1 MEASE
6 VFANV
11 RPFTGLPEVQQQ
23 EAPAVLAEATAQR
36 EIAEVQAAMIIAK
49 RFPRNQAKATDRIMV
64 ACQRPTLAEGALYT
78 YARGGTDITGP
89 SIRLAEAI
97 AQQWGNLQFGIRE
110 LEQRLGESTVEAYAW
125 DLETNTRQT
134 KTFQVKH
141 IRRTRAKGNY
151 ALEDPRDI
159 YEMVANQGARRLR
172 ACILGVIPGDV
183 VEAAVN
189 QCEDTLKAKADISP
203 DAVKKMVEVFSPY
216 GVSKEMIETRIQR
229 KIDSI
234 TPAQIIS
241 LRKVYNSL
249 KDGMSTASDWFE
261 AIPEPDITCDKKKS
275 CPKPKTTAPDHAG
288 GAQSP
293 TPEQSNTGSEVKPTS
308 DPSIGPRG
316 IRTVQIDVIME
327 HINRTGY
334 ELPILL
340 QDFEVTELTELTDEA
355 GSKAIEFLAK
365 QPSV

>member
-1 MEASE
+1 MEASD

-11 RPFTGLPEVQQQ
+11 RPFTGLPEVVQ
-23 EAPAVLAEATAQR
+23 EVPAVLAEATAQR
-36 EIAEVQAAMIIAK
+36 EIAEVQAAMMIAK

-78 YARGGTDITGP
+78 YAKGGTDITGP

-110 LEQRLGESTVEAYAW
+110 LEQRIGESTVEAYAW

-183 VEAAVN
+183 VEAAQN
-189 QCEDTLKAKADISP
+189 QCEATLKAKADISP
-203 DAVKKMVEVFSPY
+203 EAVKKMVEVFNPY
-216 GVSKEMIETRIQR
+216 GVTQEMIEARIQR

-241 LRKVYNSL
+241 LRKVFNSL
-249 KDGMSTASDWFE
+249 KDGMSKPGDWFDTT
-261 AIPEPDITCDKKKS
+261 ITPEPPKNDKKATT
-275 CPKPKTTAPDHAG
+275 KPKTPPAAEKATDGQGKPEG
-288 GAQSP
+288 G
-293 TPEQSNTGSEVKPTS
+293 TGGGTS
-308 DPSIGPRG
+308 GPRG
-316 IRTVQIDVIME
+316 IQEPTLRLIQSHIERTK
-327 HINRTGY
+327 Y
-334 ELPILL
+334 ELEILL
-340 QDFEVTELTELTDEA
+340 QDYEVSALIELSQEA
-355 GSKAIEFLAK
+355 GQNALKFLATL
-365 QPSV
+365 PDVD

>member
-11 RPFTGLPEVQQQ
+11 RPFTGLPEVIQ

-151 ALEDPRDI
+151 TLEDPRDI

-172 ACILGVIPGDV
+172 ACILGVIPGDI

-189 QCEDTLKAKADISP
+189 QCESTLKAKADISP
-203 DAVKKMVEVFSPY
+203 EAVKKMVDVFTPY
-216 GVSKEMIETRIQR
+216 AVTKEMIEARIQR

-249 KDGMSTASDWFE
+249 KDGMSNPGDWFDTTI
-261 AIPEPDITCDKKKS
+261 APEPEKAKKS
-275 CPKPKTTAPDHAG
+275 KPPKPADEAKGAG
-288 GAQSP
+288 GSE
-293 TPEQSNTGSEVKPTS
+293 PEGVKPEVSTT
-308 DPSIGPRG
+308 GTTKAPRG
-316 IRTVQIDVIME
+316 ITEEQLEVIRGGITQGRLNEQEIIQRYGVTALDELHQEAANQIIDGM
-327 HINRTGY
+327 NT
-334 ELPILL
+334 
-340 QDFEVTELTELTDEA
+340 
-355 GSKAIEFLAK
+355 
-365 QPSV
+365 